1 MGARVPRLAP
11 MMESTVDGRRK
22 SILITGCSSGIG
34 LDAALTLRRRGWRVF
49 AACRAKRDSDA
60 LAKDHGLETLVIDY
74 TKPNT
79 IASGMAHVLRETDG
93 KLDALFNNGA
103 YGMGGA
109 TEDVPVAALREI
121 FECNFFG
128 WHDLTVRAVEAFRA
142 NGGRGRIVQCSSIL
156 GNVVFPMRMAYSA
169 TKFALEAHCDSL
181 RLELADTDIRVVSL
195 AVGPIRTRIREKSRP
210 HFEKHVRPKVQTS
223 AWRTFYE
230 QKFIPRLYGPYRK
243 DAGELEPEAVTR
255 ALLTALNARRPRP
268 RYAVTWPSK
277 LFMFLARVLPC
288 WALDYVK
295 LMGIGM
301 WPPGKTFHPK
311 EKVP

>member
-49 AACRAKRDSDA
+49 AACRAKRDCDS

-121 FECNFFG
+121 FECNYFG
-128 WHDLTVRAVEAFRA
+128 WHDLTCRVVRVFR
-142 NGGRGRIVQCSSIL
+142 NQGGHGRIVQCSSIL

-181 RLELADTDIRVVSL
+181 RLELADTDIKVVSL
-195 AVGPIRTRIREKSRP
+195 NVGPSAPSYARNPAHTSRSTSSPTSPSPPFEPSTRKSSSRACTVP
-210 HFEKHVRPKVQTS
+210 TARTS
-223 AWRTFYE
+223 ASWN
-230 QKFIPRLYGPYRK
+230 PRR
-243 DAGELEPEAVTR
+243 
-255 ALLTALNARRPRP
+255 
-268 RYAVTWPSK
+268 
-277 LFMFLARVLPC
+277 
-288 WALDYVK
+288 
-295 LMGIGM
+295 
-301 WPPGKTFHPK
+301 
-311 EKVP
+311 